1 MNSRGET
8 VVALLSRSLCMDY
21 LAPAVQGAF
30 AKVGESV
37 ELRFV
42 DTVRGTDALHDGA
55 QVDVALCWEPKPGN
69 WPLMPN
75 VRLVHSV
82 AAGVDHILE
91 DPTLPADV
99 PLARIRDP
107 HMASAMAAYV
117 TWAVTSGHRGMDRY
131 AAQQRTQTWIEHAV
145 QPATQYPIGIAGM
158 GTLGSHCARALA
170 AIGYPVRG
178 WSRSV
183 PIKPVAGCEHFVG
196 DAQRGD
202 FLHGLKA
209 LICLLPLTDQTRGA
223 LNADCF
229 AQLAEGA
236 HVINVGRGAHLIE
249 GDLLAALD
257 SGQLGLATLDAFNVE
272 PLPAND
278 PLWTHPKV
286 RVTPHIA
293 TRTAP
298 QVIADQLV
306 RHWLQVRAGETPQH
320 AVDRA
325 NGY

>member
-1 MNSRGET
+1 MNVNGET

-21 LAPAVQGAF
+21 LAPAVRGAF
-30 AKVGESV
+30 ANVGEAV
-37 ELRFV
+37 EIRFL
-42 DTVRGTDALHDGA
+42 DAKRDIDALHDGA
-55 QVDVALCWEPKPGN
+55 QVDVALCWEPKLGN

-75 VRLVHSV
+75 VRLVQSV
-82 AAGVDHILE
+82 AAGVDHILD
-91 DPTLPADV
+91 DPELPVDV
-99 PLARIRDP
+99 PLMRIRDP

-117 TWAVTSGHRGMDRY
+117 TWAVTSGHRGMDSY
-131 AAQQRTQTWIEHAV
+131 SAQQRGQVWMEHAV

-178 WSRSV
+178 WSRSI
-183 PIKPVAGCEHFVG
+183 PSQRVAGCEHFVG
-196 DAQRGD
+196 DEQRSS
-202 FLHGLKA
+202 FLKELKA
-209 LICLLPLTDQTRGA
+209 LICLLPLTEQTRGA

-229 AQLAEGA
+229 AQMAVGA

-249 GDLLAALD
+249 GDLLAALE

-272 PLPAND
+272 PLPASD
-278 PLWTHPKV
+278 RLWSNPKI

-298 QVIADQLV
+298 AVIAEQTV
-306 RHWLQVRAGETPQH
+306 RHWMQIRAGETPLH
-320 AVDRA
+320 VVDRA

>member
-1 MNSRGET
+1 MNANGET
-8 VVALLSRSLCMDY
+8 VLALLSRSLCMDY
-21 LAPAVQGAF
+21 LAPAVRSAF
-30 AKVGESV
+30 AQAGEAV
-37 ELRFV
+37 EIRFV
-42 DTVRGTDALHDGA
+42 DTERGIDGLPDGRE
-55 QVDVALCWEPKPGN
+55 VDVALCWEPQPGH
-69 WPLMPN
+69 WPRMPN

-117 TWAVTSGHRGMDRY
+117 TWAVTSGHRGMERY
-131 AAQQRTQTWIEHAV
+131 AAQQRSQTWVEHAV

-178 WSRSV
+178 WSRSM
-183 PIKPVAGCEHFVG
+183 PATPVAGCEHFAG
-196 DAQRGD
+196 DGQRGD
-202 FLHGLKA
+202 FLQGLKA
-209 LICLLPLTDQTRGA
+209 LICLLPLTEQTRGA

-229 AQLAEGA
+229 AQMAEGA

-278 PLWTHPKV
+278 RLWSHPRV

-298 QVIADQLV
+298 AVIAEQTV
-306 RHWLQVRAGETPQH
+306 RHWLQVRAGETPLH